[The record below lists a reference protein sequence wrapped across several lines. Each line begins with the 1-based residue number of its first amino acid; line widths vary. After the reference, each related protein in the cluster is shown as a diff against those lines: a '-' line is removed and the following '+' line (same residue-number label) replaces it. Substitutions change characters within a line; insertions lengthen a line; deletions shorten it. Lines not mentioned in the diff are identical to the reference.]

1 MQEQPQSQTEWEL
14 NLDCNNYNSS
24 QSFHNVSCVFFKLT
38 AIAPSY
44 REQVERVNRLREET
58 IRAIVKNSSDIAEFK
73 GEVAKRL
80 RELRECAEMS

>member
-1 MQEQPQSQTEWEL
+1 MQEQPQSQTEWES
-14 NLDCNNYNSS
+14 NLDCNNYNLS
-24 QSFHNVSCVFFKLT
+24 QSFQCVSCVSQLT
-38 AIAPSY
+38 AITPSY
-44 REQVERVNRLREET
+44 REQVERVNRLRDET